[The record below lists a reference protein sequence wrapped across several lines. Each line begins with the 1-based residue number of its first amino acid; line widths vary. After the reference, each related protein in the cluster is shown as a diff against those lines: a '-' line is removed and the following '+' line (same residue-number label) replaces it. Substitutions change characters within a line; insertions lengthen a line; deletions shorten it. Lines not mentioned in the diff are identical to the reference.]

1 MSYKYTVADRFLR
14 YVQIDTQADPE
25 STSSPSSEKQKNL
38 SNLLAKELKEMGV
51 DHVEVD
57 EYGYVYASLDA
68 NSDKK
73 DIPKIFFAAHVDT
86 APDASGTGVKPIVHK
101 NYQGG
106 DIVLP
111 DDNSVVIKESEFP
124 MLKDK
129 IGHDLITASG
139 KTLLGAD
146 DKSGVAGIMDAANY
160 LITHPE
166 VKHGV
171 VNFLFTPDEEVGRGT
186 EKVDLKKLNSDFGYT
201 LDSGEIGHFEYENFS
216 ADAATITIQGVSA
229 HPGYAKDKMES
240 AIKIASEI
248 VARLPKYTLTP
259 EVTTGMQGFVHPVK
273 IEGVLEE
280 ATIVFIIRDF
290 DSEKLDIY
298 EKMLQSIMDDV
309 MLGYPNSKAKLE
321 VSKQYRNM
329 KDHLTK
335 HPHIIDYAIEAI
347 EKAGVKP
354 VVGKIRGGTDGAML
368 SEMGMPT
375 PNMFSGQYGIHSKK
389 EWTSIQEMQKA
400 VDVVINIVKIAE
412 ERAAK

>member
-38 SNLLAKELKEMGV
+38 SKLLAEELREMGV
-51 DHVEVD
+51 DKVEVD
-57 EYGYVYASLDA
+57 EYGYVYASLDS

-111 DDNSVVIKESEFP
+111 DDNSVVIRESEFP

-280 ATIVFIIRDF
+280 ATVVFIIRDF
-290 DSEKLDIY
+290 DSEKLEVY

-321 VSKQYRNM
+321 VKKQYRNM

-347 EKAGVKP
+347 KQAGVEP

-400 VDVVINIVKIAE
+400 VDVVVNIVKIAE
-412 ERAAK
+412 EKA